1 MRLICPNCTAQYE
14 VAEGAIPENGRD
26 VQCANCS
33 HIWFQEPILFL
44 DPVSKVETNLAPEYI
59 PEPEPDLAPQHQPIP
74 PETQHF
80 QSLIRN
86 EDKSAEQPQVDEFPD
101 SDEKLPEFRS
111 VFGANRQAP
120 VQSQPETHAE
130 PEPQIPPAPD
140 AVEEPAAPSASSS
153 VLEVLRNEAAYAA
166 DQTGADTPKS
176 SDISFEL
183 PELDEPDAND
193 DIDDTPQVRVADTEP
208 DIIEEDTPVD
218 LVNDVLTGE
227 PSDDI
232 SDTEPSVSDDIDQ
245 EDDAISRMFDRISN
259 TETPEDPTIGGDNS
273 VSTFDATPEIDEPDV
288 TLNSDDDD
296 TLDAQSPDASEETES
311 DLPSFV
317 STAAVAA
324 GAKKTVDVASFIE
337 RLKSAE
343 KTIERTPAESAYQAA
358 QDAQIDADAMADQVT
373 AQDAVVNAPAAPA
386 IETTPDQDLNIAP
399 ENDVAPKKGKTAFRD
414 VDEIEGEIRLGADQA
429 EAVKIETDAANEKI
443 DLDGEN
449 KTADTGGA
457 FWNGFYAAC
466 IAVVLATLLYIMA
479 PSVSK
484 TIPATEAT
492 VNSYTAFVDTGRMH
506 VQNLYT
512 EGGEPSLSNFASNTW
527 KAITGN

>member
-44 DPVSKVETNLAPEYI
+44 DPVSKVETNLAPDYI
-59 PEPEPDLAPQHQPIP
+59 PEPEPEVAPRHQPLP

-86 EDKSAEQPQVDEFPD
+86 DNIATEQPKVDEPVA
-101 SDEKLPEFRS
+101 SDDPLPEFRS
-111 VFGANRQAP
+111 VFGAHRQEP
-120 VQSQPETHAE
+120 VQSQAE
-130 PEPQIPPAPD
+130 APVEPQIPETPAPQ
-140 AVEEPAAPSASSS
+140 AEPETPSASSS

-166 DQTGADTPKS
+166 DQTGKEAPKS

-183 PELDEPDAND
+183 PELDEPQAQDVAQNQPED
-193 DIDDTPQVRVADTEP
+193 PDSETDRPDEQAPSEFVDDTSA
-208 DIIEEDTPVD
+208 IESNLDKTD
-218 LVNDVLTGE
+218 DAS
-227 PSDDI
+227 PSIDE
-232 SDTEPSVSDDIDQ
+232 TDQ

-259 TETPEDPTIGGDNS
+259 TETPDDPTIGGDAAAES
-273 VSTFDATPEIDEPDV
+273 FDSS
-288 TLNSDDDD
+288 SDIDD
-296 TLDAQSPDASEETES
+296 TDTATNLDETAPSEEES
-311 DLPSFV
+311 ASDIPSFV

-358 QDAQIDADAMADQVT
+358 QDAQIDADAMADQIMS
-373 AQDAVVNAPAAPA
+373 QDDSVEPAPAEPTAPDTDLD
-386 IETTPDQDLNIAP
+386 IEP
-399 ENDVAPKKGKTAFRD
+399 EADIAPKKGKTAFRD
-414 VDEIEGEIRLGADQA
+414 VDEIEGKIRLGADQA
-429 EAVKIETDAANEKI
+429 EAVKIETEAANEKI

-449 KTADTGGA
+449 KTHDTGGA

-484 TIPATEAT
+484 AIPAAEDT
-492 VNSYTAFVDTGRMH
+492 VNSYTAFVDSGRMH

-512 EGGEPSLSNFASNTW
+512 EGGEPSLSNFANNTW
-527 KAITGN
+527 KAITGR